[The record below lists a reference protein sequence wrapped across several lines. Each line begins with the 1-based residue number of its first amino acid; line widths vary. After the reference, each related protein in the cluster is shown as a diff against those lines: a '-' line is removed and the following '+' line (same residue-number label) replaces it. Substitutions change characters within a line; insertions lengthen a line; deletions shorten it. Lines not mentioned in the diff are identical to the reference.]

1 MDVQRVFDVFLSY
14 APSCGGAVPPSPSLG
29 GVPATDSDHE
39 HYVNIHAEDTARQ
52 RYALYEQLAGISVP
66 PLEVTPVDD
75 PPSAA
80 VEREG

>member
-1 MDVQRVFDVFLSY
+1 MRLDYGPPKPIVAEYMRNESRFRVVERTDPIRFRQFLTE
-14 APSCGGAVPPSPSLG
+14 AQEA
-29 GVPATDSDHE
+29 
-39 HYVNIHAEDTARQ
+39 ARQ